1 MRSTTTPARL
11 EVCAVD
17 ADDLA
22 RCKANHPAYWWARR
36 RQIEQ
41 AVNEVMGPPRYDQ
54 KDPRESA

>member
-1 MRSTTTPARL
+1 M
-11 EVCAVD
+11 D

-41 AVNEVMGPPRYDQ
+41 AVNEVMGPPRYDPE
-54 KDPRESA
+54 DPREST